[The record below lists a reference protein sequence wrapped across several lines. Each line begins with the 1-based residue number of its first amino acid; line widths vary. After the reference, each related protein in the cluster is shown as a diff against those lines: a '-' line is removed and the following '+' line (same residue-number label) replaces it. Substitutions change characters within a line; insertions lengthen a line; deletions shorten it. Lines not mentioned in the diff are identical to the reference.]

1 METPVNTTFGQ
12 QLHNLYNHMETRLKA
27 PNLAFNLPNAHSMMS
42 FHCKVSF
49 QCIALAYSFHHLHTT
64 SLGMVTEDKLER
76 QVQKLQLVLHYKNS
90 SLARRNDVTLP
101 GHLTTTSMKQYL

>member
-1 METPVNTTFGQ
+1 MTNGKLSMLVFIV
-12 QLHNLYNHMETRLKA
+12 LLKA

-64 SLGMVTEDKLER
+64 SLGMVTEDKLGR

-90 SLARRNDVTLP
+90 SLARRNDVTS
-101 GHLTTTSMKQYL
+101 TCCTE